1 MVDRLSVKRADRAL
15 TVLKLAHVFMHV
27 FTLAPDHGGIGTA
40 RASVPKTFMVQS
52 HVLARV
58 LRPDKGTF
66 TFSNI
71 IPEISCEFAQI
82 LNLNGSVT
90 IQFAPVIPSALV
102 CAIADGY
109 SSWTYEFAG
118 IWDVVGRCGPV
129 SFLEQ
134 CASLELVILPDAFE
148 LSDFAFR

>member
-1 MVDRLSVKRADRAL
+1 MTHLPQVGGPRLCVV
-15 TVLKLAHVFMHV
+15 T
-27 FTLAPDHGGIGTA
+27 I
-40 RASVPKTFMVQS
+40 RASVSKTFMVKS
-52 HVLARV
+52 HVLSRV
-58 LRPDKGTF
+58 LGPDKGAF

-82 LNLNGSVT
+82 LDLNGSVT
-90 IQFAPVIPSALV
+90 IQFAAVIPSALV

-109 SSWTYEFAG
+109 SSWTYQFAG
-118 IWDVVGRCGPV
+118 VRDIVGRCAAVP
-129 SFLEQ
+129 LLQQ